1 MWPQRILAHDNSR
14 AHAGPRARYRFSI
27 FSNPKGCIVMKR
39 LAAAALVLAFVGFV
53 SPALG
58 AEDPTGTWKWTV
70 TFNNNSF
77 DATLKLKL
85 EGDKLTGTMPG
96 RDNQETPISDATF
109 KDNKVSFSVTR
120 EINGQKRTTKYNG
133 TVAGDTITGK
143 SERERD
149 GQTTSTD
156 WVAKRQK

>member
-1 MWPQRILAHDNSR
+1 
-14 AHAGPRARYRFSI
+14 
-27 FSNPKGCIVMKR
+27 MKR

-53 SPALG
+53 SPAIG
-58 AEDPTGTWKWTV
+58 AENPAGTWKWTA
-70 TFNNNSF
+70 SF
-77 DATLKLKL
+77 GGQEREQTLTLKLD
-85 EGDKLTGTMPG
+85 GDKLTGSMPG
-96 RDNQETPISDATF
+96 RDDQVTQISDATF

-143 SERERD
+143 TERERD
-149 GQTTSTD
+149 GQTTSTE